1 MFEHLME
8 LLKSNRVDRLDFDML
23 HGRGHISYISFT
35 SLVALRGSLY
45 SKKELL
51 DSLKP
56 VSKWSKRFMWAA
68 AAHGFIATVLGLLL
82 AIALVASPS
91 LSAVEIATII
101 RIPGAG
107 FVELAA
113 LFAFFAMYVVVGVLG
128 TGVSSLFYHHV
139 EVVMGKMYSGEAETL
154 AWIHLVLMN
163 VGIAGATWTMIYA
176 GYLGG
181 VELWSTSQ
189 GGLGWS
195 VEQVVEQVVTLFVPI
210 VGLMLILTAIGV
222 LAGGIGFIITYRKK

>member
-1 MFEHLME
+1 
-8 LLKSNRVDRLDFDML
+8 
-23 HGRGHISYISFT
+23 
-35 SLVALRGSLY
+35 
-45 SKKELL
+45 
-51 DSLKP
+51 
-56 VSKWSKRFMWAA
+56 MWAA
-68 AAHGFIATVLGLLL
+68 VAHGFIATVLGLLL

-91 LSAVEIATII
+91 LSAIDIATII

-128 TGVSSLFYHHV
+128 AGVSSLFYHHV
-139 EVVMGKMYSGEAETL
+139 EVVMGKMYSGGAKTL

-181 VELWSTSQ
+181 VELWPTSQ

-195 VEQVVEQVVTLFVPI
+195 IEQVAEQVVTKFVPI
-210 VGLMLILTAIGV
+210 VALMLLLTGIGV
-222 LAGGIGFIITYRKK
+222 LAGGIGFLITYRKK